1 MIKNWLLVSGVRVIP
16 ELDTPGHVGYG
27 WQFPGSENFTVCVGQ
42 DPWMGYC
49 PQPPCGQVRL
59 CCFYC
64 CYSAG
69 DNVVSFLV
77 VFVDVLFVAFFH
89 LGV

>member
-1 MIKNWLLVSGVRVIP
+1 MQNYVCKHLLNENDKTNWLLVSGVRVIP

-59 CCFYC
+59 C
-64 CYSAG
+64 
-69 DNVVSFLV
+69 
-77 VFVDVLFVAFFH
+77 
-89 LGV
+89 